1 MQAKIIGGVLAT
13 MVLGVAVAYGAQ
25 AFRDATATVSAQW
38 TAADSVAAAKAPTHT
53 APVPQW
59 QPADAWQ
66 PASH

>member
-1 MQAKIIGGVLAT
+1 MQAKILGGVLAT

-25 AFRDATATVSAQW
+25 AFRGATATVSTQW
-38 TAADSVAAAKAPTHT
+38 TAADAVVTAKAPTHT
-53 APVPQW
+53 ALAPQW